1 MSAFVGVLAQYGQTV
16 TLKNTQGT
24 QTVRA
29 FIQPEVSRGETV
41 PGTQTA
47 IGWVDDRLW
56 RYIGTAEVQTGDMI
70 VWQETAYRV
79 RSSRA
84 YCLGDA
90 VHHWQAS
97 LEQEREAAQ

>member
-1 MSAFVGVLAQYGQTV
+1 MSALAGILTQYGQTV
-16 TLKNTQGT
+16 TLKNTRGT

-56 RYIGTAEVQTGDMI
+56 RYIGTTEVQPGDVI
-70 VWQETAYRV
+70 VWKETAYRV
-79 RSSRA
+79 RSSREYA
-84 YCLGDA
+84 LGDEA
-90 VHHWQAS
+90 HHWQAS
-97 LEQEREAAQ
+97 LEREREAAQ